1 MEVRPQRA
9 VRGPN
14 QPPEGAAAQHKVLVG
29 ACQLVIGCKRLAD
42 ERAAAAYGGGQAGAG
57 GRVVRLG
64 KQHKL
69 RAGRHASRGQEH
81 LKNAEMQ
88 CPQHVTLP
96 AWALA
101 AMKPRARVGS
111 AARSASLPLA
121 PAAGGGVA
129 SPGARRCSLTISS
142 RLLQARRQERGSK
155 QLADAVQKTL
165 RNAASMAGL
174 TPTVP
179 ACLPPPSATLAA
191 RAHRV
196 VCSLVRKNPSG
207 CLALKDPEMRLIR
220 QAAAPTLAQ

>member
-111 AARSASLPLA
+111 AARSASLPA
-121 PAAGGGVA
+121 PPAAGGGVA
-129 SPGARRCSLTISS
+129 SSGARRCSRTISS
-142 RLLQARRQERGSK
+142 RLLQAGRNGAARNRQMES
-155 QLADAVQKTL
+155 AVLFITTATQQMSL
-165 RNAASMAGL
+165 
-174 TPTVP
+174 P
-179 ACLPPPSATLAA
+179 ACPPPPSPAA
-191 RAHRV
+191 LTGWCARW
-196 VCSLVRKNPSG
+196 
-207 CLALKDPEMRLIR
+207 
-220 QAAAPTLAQ
+220 